1 MVVHVILILN
11 IPIVDVLHLGMVYF
25 VIFVN
30 EKSIFYIFLFSIYFS
45 PIEYYQILVAS
56 NLSFTSDFYF
66 DTLNSPPYIN
76 LTNDLSTW
84 LNNAFSSLPST
95 KIYSVNFVA

>member
-30 EKSIFYIFLFSIYFS
+30 EKSIFYIFLFS
-45 PIEYYQILVAS
+45 IEYYQILVAS